1 MNGELMQG
9 RDVNIIT
16 GVHGNVDGTIAS
28 VDPQMHLFDVDTFGE
43 IPGVT
48 IHNFPDLTAD

>member
-1 MNGELMQG
+1 MQG